1 MRLCGYFLFFIFS
14 SDADSSST
22 LDLQLYAHRS
32 FRRDDHMGKISER
45 VDKLLEQGATGSR
58 FLLHVWLFC
67 SFV

>member
-1 MRLCGYFLFFIFS
+1 MRLCGYFVFFPP
-14 SDADSSST
+14 SDTDSSST
-22 LDLQLYAHRS
+22 LDLQVYAHRS